1 MARPQKEGIDYFPI
15 DCVLNDRAKFIL
27 AEFKVMGWGILT
39 LLWSKIY
46 GGKGYYTK
54 WDDDVALLFASECG
68 VGVNVVKEVIAA
80 CLRRGLFDRQ
90 LYDKYG
96 ILTSEGIQERYAE
109 ATERRTSQKIDG
121 RYLLIVAPK
130 NWDCGVNN
138 SVIVCNNS
146 VNADDNTQSKVKES
160 IVNKNISTTTTTTH
174 ARDIDQK
181 EPPTF
186 SEIYLYF
193 KIEHELQDAAD
204 QAQLF
209 EDYNQKRNWD
219 CLPDWKSAA
228 NRWVVRMN

>member
-90 LYDKYG
+90 KYDQYG

-109 ATERRTSQKIDG
+109 ATERRSSQKIDG
-121 RYLLIVAPK
+121 RYLLIPIPK
-130 NWDCGVNN
+130 NWIINDK
-138 SVIVCNNS
+138 NS
-146 VNADDNTQSKVKES
+146 VNVYNNSENECDNPQSKV
-160 IVNKNISTTTTTTH
+160 NKSKLNNIHTTTTT
-174 ARDIDQK
+174 ACASGSDKK

-193 KIEHELQDAAD
+193 KIEHDLQDAAD
-204 QAQLF
+204 QAPLF
-209 EDYNQKRNWD
+209 EAYNTKRGWD

-228 NRWVVRMN
+228 NLWVARMKT